1 MKNVLIINASIRK
14 RSTYSLLKRIES
26 HLSHFQVEFINIK
39 DYDIKPC
46 TGCENCMRKGT
57 CIIKDEAKLILE
69 KISLADGI
77 IFGSPVYLRQLSG
90 YLKVLFDRGCSWYH
104 RSPLVGKPVFFV
116 TSTQVTGSKATIKYL
131 NDLSV
136 QWGTINAG
144 HISRNM
150 FNIEKKIERKSLD
163 KFKYYIDDANKR
175 KYKPTFKQIVEFST
189 QKVLAVNVLPL
200 DKEYWEEKSYINQ
213 PYFYDCQ
220 INIFKRLTGGVYYNI
235 LNHFI
240 SKNKN

>member
-1 MKNVLIINASIRK
+1 MKSVLIINGSIRK
-14 RSTYSLLKRIES
+14 KSTYSLLKRIES
-26 HLSHFQVEFINIK
+26 YFDEFEVELINIK

-57 CIIKDEAKLILE
+57 CNIKDEANLILT
-69 KISLADGI
+69 KISNADGI

-90 YLKVLFDRGCSWYH
+90 HLKVLFDRGCSWYH

-116 TSTQVTGSKATIKYL
+116 TSTQVTGSNATIKYL
-131 NDLSV
+131 NDLSL

-144 HISRNM
+144 NISRNM
-150 FNIEKKIERKSLD
+150 FNIEKNIETKSLD
-163 KFKYYIDDANKR
+163 KFKYYMDDNNKR
-175 KYKPTFKQIVEFST
+175 KYKPTFKQIIEFST
-189 QKVLAVNVLPL
+189 QKVLAVNILPL
-200 DKEYWEEKSYINQ
+200 DKEHWTEKGYINQ

-220 INIFKRLTGGVYYNI
+220 INIFKRLTGAVYYNI
-235 LNHFI
+235 LNYFI